1 MNYLG
6 LLFSPQKEK
15 FFEIAYLVL
24 FLRYPLVLGR
34 GVLNFVNEYS
44 FFFLHAATACVA
56 KVWSYSLDSLIGNH
70 ISQALEG
77 TFSPYMPS
85 FLATFPDFVALA
97 LVLVMIGEKGTET
110 G

>member
-1 MNYLG
+1 M
-6 LLFSPQKEK
+6 
-15 FFEIAYLVL
+15 
-24 FLRYPLVLGR
+24 VLGR
-34 GVLNFVNEYS
+34 GVLNFVNEYG
-44 FFFLHAATACVA
+44 FFFLHAATVCVA